1 MDWDRLDCDG
11 WDCYRVDFNE
21 LDWDRLGWDRMDYI
35 WFGWVVL
42 MYSRSGKDMGS
53 IVLHWNSIMWIFILY
68 VFLKRFIQRFFWK
81 ALTPTAVTS
90 HVWSSPMIVIFLC
103 LGEVRFCLHEYKSFI
118 HIKMLTSLLT
128 NDFQTFILQQNS
140 PCLHLLSFIQVM
152 TPWNC
157 GIFVTTRNLSTSPTT
172 SPMCF

>member
-53 IVLHWNSIMWIFILY
+53 IVLHWNSII
-68 VFLKRFIQRFFWK
+68 
-81 ALTPTAVTS
+81 
-90 HVWSSPMIVIFLC
+90 
-103 LGEVRFCLHEYKSFI
+103 
-118 HIKMLTSLLT
+118 
-128 NDFQTFILQQNS
+128 
-140 PCLHLLSFIQVM
+140 
-152 TPWNC
+152 
-157 GIFVTTRNLSTSPTT
+157 
-172 SPMCF
+172 